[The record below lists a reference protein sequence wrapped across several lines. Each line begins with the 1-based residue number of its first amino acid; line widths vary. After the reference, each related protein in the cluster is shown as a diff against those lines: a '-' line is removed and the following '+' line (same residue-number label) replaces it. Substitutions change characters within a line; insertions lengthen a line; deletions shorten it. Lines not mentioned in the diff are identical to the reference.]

1 MRRIILF
8 LFLSICSLVISSCDT
23 LTQKRFEFFYYPSK
37 NIYYDV
43 AGKFYLYSLDG
54 GSHWDSVKAIST
66 AEPATLGNKEII
78 YSPTP
83 AIWLQND
90 DHVKQYNAH
99 VIHIAGIDTGL
110 SNKELVAERKAKKV
124 RMAANMETTKEP
136 EKKPGFFKRL
146 FGKKDK

>member
-8 LFLSICSLVISSCDT
+8 LFLSICSGVLLSCDSF
-23 LTQKRFEFFYYPSK
+23 TQKRFEFFYYPAK

-54 GSHWDSVKAIST
+54 GNHWDSVRAT
-66 AEPATLGNKEII
+66 TTEPTTLGNKEII

-90 DHVKQYNAH
+90 AHIKQYNAH
-99 VIHIAGIDTGL
+99 IINISGVDTGL
-110 SNKELVAERKAKKV
+110 SNQELVAERKAKKV
-124 RMAANMETTKEP
+124 RIATNTQATKEP

-146 FGKKDK
+146 FGKKN

>member
-8 LFLSICSLVISSCDT
+8 LFLSICSGIVLSCNN
-23 LTQKRFEFFYYPSK
+23 LTQKRFEFFYYPAK

-54 GSHWDSVKAIST
+54 GNNWDSVKAVATEESV
-66 AEPATLGNKEII
+66 TLGNKEII

-83 AIWLQND
+83 EVWLQND
-90 DHVKQYNAH
+90 EHIKRYNAH
-99 VIHIAGIDTGL
+99 VINIAGIDTGL
-110 SNKELVAERKAKKV
+110 SNQELVAERKAKKT
-124 RMAANMETTKEP
+124 RIATNTEQAKEP

-146 FGKKDK
+146 FGKKNK

>member
-8 LFLSICSLVISSCDT
+8 LFLSICSGIFLSCDSF
-23 LTQKRFEFFYYPSK
+23 TQKRFEFFYYPAK

-54 GSHWDSVKAIST
+54 GRHWDSVRAIT
-66 AEPATLGNKEII
+66 TTEPAMLGNKEII

-90 DHVKQYNAH
+90 AHVKQYNAH
-99 VIHIAGIDTGL
+99 VISIEGVDTGI
-110 SNKELVAERKAKKV
+110 SNQQLVADRKTKKG
-124 RMAANMETTKEP
+124 RIATNAETSKEP

-146 FGKKDK
+146 FGKKN

>member
-1 MRRIILF
+1 MLF
-8 LFLSICSLVISSCDT
+8 LFLSICSWGFLSCNSF
-23 LTQKRFEFFYYPSK
+23 TQKRFEFFYYPAK

-54 GSHWDSVKAIST
+54 GNHWDSVRATTT
-66 AEPATLGNKEII
+66 AESAALGNKEVI

-83 AIWLQND
+83 AVWLQND
-90 DHVKQYNAH
+90 AHVKQYNAH
-99 VIHIAGIDTGL
+99 VINITGIDTGL
-110 SNKELVAERKAKKV
+110 SNQDLVAERKTKKA
-124 RMAANMETTKEP
+124 RIATKMETTKEP